1 MIYEEASWLERH
13 RVAAYVV
20 LYVQFLQMVLAF
32 TVHPRVAMLTSTVQ
46 KALYNMM
53 HFFFVFAILFL
64 MLAFMANFLLGGR
77 IHIFGTFGSACSSQ
91 VRMLFGEFIYADGVE
106 VLSGTALVMYWLYA
120 VSFMLIAACL
130 QLFGVFW
137 RLGALLSPKKQIPE
151 LLRRR
156 YF

>member
-1 MIYEEASWLERH
+1 MGCQVKSVIYEEASWLERH

-32 TVHPRVAMLTSTVQ
+32 NVHPRVAMLTSTVQ
-46 KALYNMM
+46 KALYNM
-53 HFFFVFAILFL
+53 
-64 MLAFMANFLLGGR
+64 MANFLLGGR
-77 IHIFGTFGSACSSQ
+77 IHIFGTFGSACSAQ

-130 QLFGVFW
+130 RLFGVCW
-137 RLGALLSPKKQIPE
+137 NPGGPPVTI
-151 LLRRR
+151 
-156 YF
+156 